1 MNRKLALLAAA
12 VLAFPL
18 VPSAFAE
25 DDMSCV
31 VQGGTPLLPKR
42 NDTVYLDM
50 SKSANGGNFD
60 LLDAGRPLQKDG
72 LLQFPPW
79 GAPAEAGSAELIEMT
94 FEVPADGNYCLFA
107 RVMFDTKPV
116 SHHDSLFF
124 GIDGAPMIA
133 GALAHQ
139 YEKTEFNKTQW
150 IQFFDAK
157 FPKRA
162 QWPVFLKKGRH
173 TIRISPREEINIGMI
188 AITLN
193 PRAFRGK

>member
-1 MNRKLALLAAA
+1 MKRLGYLSLWGVLAL
-12 VLAFPL
+12 VL
-18 VPSAFAE
+18 
-25 DDMSCV
+25 
-31 VQGGTPLLPKR
+31 PLLMVACSDDDP
-42 NDTVYLDM
+42 VE
-50 SKSANGGNFD
+50 SARIEID
-60 LLDAGRPLQKDG
+60 V
-72 LLQFPPW
+72 
-79 GAPAEAGSAELIEMT
+79 AGSTITLPYNDLEPREVSFT
-94 FEVPADGNYCLFA
+94 SNRDWTVEVPADGNYCLFA

-133 GALAHQ
+133 GAFAHQ

-193 PRAFRGK
+193 PQAFRGK